1 MCIRDSPKKGF
12 DVLSLS
18 QLEEWFDAFRQF
30 GYIPGFIMLYL
41 RAIVP
46 VLPLTLYVVLLIH
59 AYGLFPGIIISW
71 LGIVSGTFTV
81 FLICKKFVNTIRM
94 KKLKSRKSV
103 QRLISFIDRQGLIPL
118 FVLLCFPF
126 TPNTL
131 INIIASLSHI
141 KIKYYFFVLVISKL
155 ISITIL
161 GVMGKEIFTIFTNPL
176 RALIMIV
183 LLVVLWFISKKVE
196 KHFMGSTKE

>member
-1 MCIRDSPKKGF
+1 M
-12 DVLSLS
+12 LSLS

-118 FVLLCFPF
+118 FILLCFPF

-141 KIKYYFFVLVISKL
+141 KIKYYFLVLVISKL

-196 KHFMGSTKE
+196 KYFMGSTKE

>member
-1 MCIRDSPKKGF
+1 M
-12 DVLSLS
+12 SLS

-196 KHFMGSTKE
+196 KYFMSSTKE

>member
-1 MCIRDSPKKGF
+1 M
-12 DVLSLS
+12 SLS

-126 TPNTL
+126 TTNTL

>member
-1 MCIRDSPKKGF
+1 M
-12 DVLSLS
+12 SLS

-59 AYGLFPGIIISW
+59 EYGLFPGIIISW

>member
-1 MCIRDSPKKGF
+1 M
-12 DVLSLS
+12 SLS

-118 FVLLCFPF
+118 FVLLGFPF

-196 KHFMGSTKE
+196 KYFMGSTKE

>member
-1 MCIRDSPKKGF
+1 M
-12 DVLSLS
+12 SLS

-183 LLVVLWFISKKVE
+183 LLVVLWFISKKVQ
-196 KHFMGSTKE
+196 KYFMGSTKE

>member
-1 MCIRDSPKKGF
+1 M
-12 DVLSLS
+12 SLS

-196 KHFMGSTKE
+196 KHFMGSSKE

>member
-1 MCIRDSPKKGF
+1 M
-12 DVLSLS
+12 SLS

-46 VLPLTLYVVLLIH
+46 MLPLTLYVVLLIH

-131 INIIASLSHI
+131 INVVASLSHI
-141 KIKYYFFVLVISKL
+141 KTKYYFIVLSLSKL
-155 ISITIL
+155 ISITVL
-161 GVMGKEIFTIFTNPL
+161 GIMGREVTTIFTNPI
-176 RALIMIV
+176 RAIV
-183 LLVVLWFISKKVE
+183 TILFFIILWFISKRVE

>member
-1 MCIRDSPKKGF
+1 M
-12 DVLSLS
+12 LLS

>member
-1 MCIRDSPKKGF
+1 M
-12 DVLSLS
+12 SLS

-118 FVLLCFPF
+118 FILLCFPF

-141 KIKYYFFVLVISKL
+141 KIKYYFLVLVISKL

-196 KHFMGSTKE
+196 QYFMGSTKE

>member
-1 MCIRDSPKKGF
+1 
-12 DVLSLS
+12 LSLS

-118 FVLLCFPF
+118 FILLCFPF

-196 KHFMGSTKE
+196 KYFMGSTKE

>member
-1 MCIRDSPKKGF
+1 M
-12 DVLSLS
+12 SLS

-196 KHFMGSTKE
+196 KHFMGSPRSKT

>member
-1 MCIRDSPKKGF
+1 M
-12 DVLSLS
+12 SLS

-118 FVLLCFPF
+118 FILLCFPF

-141 KIKYYFFVLVISKL
+141 KIKYYFLVLVISKL

-176 RALIMIV
+176 RTLIMIV

-196 KHFMGSTKE
+196 KYFMGSTKE

>member
-1 MCIRDSPKKGF
+1 M
-12 DVLSLS
+12 SLS

-41 RAIVP
+41 RTIVP

-71 LGIVSGTFTV
+71 IGIVSGTFTV

-196 KHFMGSTKE
+196 KYFMGSTKE

>member
-1 MCIRDSPKKGF
+1 M
-12 DVLSLS
+12 SLS

-94 KKLKSRKSV
+94 KILKSRKSV

>member
-1 MCIRDSPKKGF
+1 M
-12 DVLSLS
+12 SLS

-94 KKLKSRKSV
+94 KKIKSRKSV

>member
-1 MCIRDSPKKGF
+1 M
-12 DVLSLS
+12 SLS

-71 LGIVSGTFTV
+71 IGIVSGTFTV

>member
-1 MCIRDSPKKGF
+1 M
-12 DVLSLS
+12 SLS

-81 FLICKKFVNTIRM
+81 FLICKKFVNIIRM

-196 KHFMGSTKE
+196 KYFMGSTKE

>member
-1 MCIRDSPKKGF
+1 M
-12 DVLSLS
+12 SLS

-118 FVLLCFPF
+118 FILLCFPF

-141 KIKYYFFVLVISKL
+141 KIKYYFLVLVISKL

-196 KHFMGSTKE
+196 KYFMSSTKE

>member
-1 MCIRDSPKKGF
+1 M
-12 DVLSLS
+12 SLS

-118 FVLLCFPF
+118 FILLCFPF

-196 KHFMGSTKE
+196 KYFMGSTKE

>member
-1 MCIRDSPKKGF
+1 M
-12 DVLSLS
+12 SLS

-59 AYGLFPGIIISW
+59 AYGLFPGIIISL

-196 KHFMGSTKE
+196 KYFMGSTKE

>member
-1 MCIRDSPKKGF
+1 M
-12 DVLSLS
+12 SLS

-41 RAIVP
+41 RTIVP

-118 FVLLCFPF
+118 FILLCFPF

-141 KIKYYFFVLVISKL
+141 KIKYYFLVLVISKL

-196 KHFMGSTKE
+196 KYFMGSTKE

>member
-1 MCIRDSPKKGF
+1 M
-12 DVLSLS
+12 SLS

-30 GYIPGFIMLYL
+30 GYIPGF
-41 RAIVP
+41 
-46 VLPLTLYVVLLIH
+46 
-59 AYGLFPGIIISW
+59 
-71 LGIVSGTFTV
+71 
-81 FLICKKFVNTIRM
+81 
-94 KKLKSRKSV
+94 
-103 QRLISFIDRQGLIPL
+103 
-118 FVLLCFPF
+118 
-126 TPNTL
+126 

>member
-1 MCIRDSPKKGF
+1 M
-12 DVLSLS
+12 SLS

-81 FLICKKFVNTIRM
+81 FLICEKFVNTIRM

>member
-1 MCIRDSPKKGF
+1 M
-12 DVLSLS
+12 SLS

-81 FLICKKFVNTIRM
+81 FLICKKFVNTIIM

>member
-1 MCIRDSPKKGF
+1 M
-12 DVLSLS
+12 SLS

-131 INIIASLSHI
+131 MNIIASLSHI

-196 KHFMGSTKE
+196 KYFMGSTKE

>member
-1 MCIRDSPKKGF
+1 M
-12 DVLSLS
+12 SLS

-118 FVLLCFPF
+118 FILLCFPF

-141 KIKYYFFVLVISKL
+141 KIKYYFLVLVISKL

-176 RALIMIV
+176 RALILIV

-196 KHFMGSTKE
+196 KYFMGSTKE